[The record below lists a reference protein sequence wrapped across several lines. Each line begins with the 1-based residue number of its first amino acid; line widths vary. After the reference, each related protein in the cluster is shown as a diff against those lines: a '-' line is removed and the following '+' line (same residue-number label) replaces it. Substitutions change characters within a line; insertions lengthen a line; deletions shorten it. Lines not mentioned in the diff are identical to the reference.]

1 MTTSNRCTEIQGKKP
16 TPLQISMAT
25 SNPLYK
31 DSKQL
36 EIVPVQA
43 FKTRTDLLFTALRQE
58 VINICTKSHD
68 TK

>member
-31 DSKQL
+31 DSRP
-36 EIVPVQA
+36 EITLSANTQD
-43 FKTRTDLLFTALRQE
+43 K
-58 VINICTKSHD
+58 K
-68 TK
+68 